1 MGMGMGMV
9 TGRNRISFY
18 YAVVAVSVVSVV
30 IFT

>member
-1 MGMGMGMV
+1 MGMGLGMV

-18 YAVVAVSVVSVV
+18 YAVVAVAGVSV